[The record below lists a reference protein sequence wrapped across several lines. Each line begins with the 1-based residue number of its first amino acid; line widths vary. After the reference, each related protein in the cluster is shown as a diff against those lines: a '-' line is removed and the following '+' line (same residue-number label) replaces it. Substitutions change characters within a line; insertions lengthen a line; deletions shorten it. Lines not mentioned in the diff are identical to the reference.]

1 MMPRPIGVPVHLQ
14 ESLHALAPRRRNRP
28 CIGLLVDRIDD
39 TYQNELMLRIAEA
52 ARRHDTSMLCF
63 AGAPL
68 EPSLSEV
75 RNRVYELAGPD
86 NVDAIILSA
95 GSLENRI
102 GSARLL
108 DYLDRF
114 RPLPICSIGVAL
126 PEMASIF
133 VDNAAG
139 TRQVVEH
146 LITVHG
152 RRRIAFI
159 RGPAANDE
167 ADQRY
172 RGYLSALVDA
182 KLQPDNALVV
192 DGDFLPASGAQ
203 AVATLLD
210 ERSVDLDA
218 IVAANDHMALG
229 ALEAL
234 LRRGIIVPETIAVV
248 GFDDIEDGR
257 VAQRPLTTVRQ
268 PLATLGE
275 KAVTTALAQ
284 LAGERPHKR
293 VLVETEMV
301 ARRSCGCRVQRQL
314 YEVSSP
320 QSPRDSAPQAPL
332 VEKRDEVVAE
342 VVQSAC
348 ELAGRAWAEQ
358 LVGAFVDQLCVK
370 DRACFAA
377 AVDDVATTV
386 LDTHGDLDPL
396 HQALTALRRSAVPAL
411 LDSPPLVVQA
421 ETLLH
426 EGRLLLTRAVERREV
441 KRRLQVEELT
451 RAMGQLAQ
459 ALLAVSTPA
468 ELSPVVRSFLQQLS
482 MPSCHVSIFSP
493 THGRHMLELL
503 VTASRET
510 VDVDPAILRQP
521 IPVQHLLPAELLP
534 EHRPYSFVVE
544 PLYYANEQ
552 PLGLALFEMGPTDG
566 TVYELLRTQLSS
578 VLHALRLLER
588 LDAAALEHAGVLR
601 RAVEV
606 LEKVRRVQ
614 RSRLT
619 QSQARAPVEPEEPQG
634 PAQLLE
640 MLDTLLADCVN
651 LSGDELD
658 TLRPAAP
665 DGEDETSP

>member
-1 MMPRPIGVPVHLQ
+1 VLVHLQ
-14 ESLHALAPRRRNRP
+14 ESLHSLAPRKRNRP

-52 ARRHDTSMLCF
+52 ARRHDTSVLCF

-95 GSLENRI
+95 GSLENKI

-114 RPLPICSIGVAL
+114 RPLPICSIGVQL

-146 LITVHG
+146 LITVHR

-172 RGYLSALVDA
+172 RGYQRALLDA
-182 KLQPDNALVV
+182 QIQPDSNLVV
-192 DGDFLPASGAQ
+192 DGDFLTASGAQ
-203 AVATLLD
+203 AVGTLLD
-210 ERSVDLDA
+210 ERSLDLDA
-218 IVAANDHMALG
+218 IVAANDLMALG
-229 ALEAL
+229 ALDAL
-234 LRRGIIVPETIAVV
+234 LRRGILVPESIAVV

-268 PLATLGE
+268 PLGTLGE
-275 KAVTTALAQ
+275 RAISTALAQ

-301 ARRSCGCRVQRQL
+301 ARRSCGCRIQRQL

-320 QSPRDSAPQAPL
+320 QSAHESAPQASL
-332 VEKRDEVVAE
+332 SDRRDQIVTDVAE
-342 VVQSAC
+342 SAR
-348 ELAGRAWAEQ
+348 ELEGRAWAEQ
-358 LVGAFVDQLCVK
+358 LVGAFIDQLCAK
-370 DRACFAA
+370 ERASFAA

-396 HQALTALRRSAVPAL
+396 HQALTQLRRCSIPAL
-411 LDSPPLVVQA
+411 LDSPGLVVQA

-426 EGRLLLTRAVERREV
+426 EGRLLLTHAVERRET

-451 RAMGQLAQ
+451 RAVGQLAQ
-459 ALLAVSTPA
+459 ALLVVSA
-468 ELSPVVRSFLQQLS
+468 DSELSPAVQGFLPRLC
-482 MPSCHVSIFSP
+482 MPSCHVTLFAP
-493 THGRHMLELL
+493 GQGRSTLKLIA
-503 VTASRET
+503 TASRET
-510 VDVDPAILRQP
+510 VDVDAALLSQP
-521 IPVQHLLPAELLP
+521 IPVRHLLPAELLP

-544 PLYYANEQ
+544 PLYHANEQ

-566 TVYELLRTQLSS
+566 TVYELLRTQLTS
-578 VLHALRLLER
+578 VLHTLQLSEQLSEETA
-588 LDAAALEHAGVLR
+588 EHVR
-601 RAVEV
+601 VMKRAVEV
-606 LEKVRRVQ
+606 LEEVRRLQ
-614 RSRLT
+614 RSWLP
-619 QSQARAPVEPEEPQG
+619 QPQDSAEQATPPDTPDGPVRM
-634 PAQLLE
+634 LE
-640 MLDTLLADCVN
+640 MLDGLLAECLSV
-651 LSGDELD
+651 SGDELD
-658 TLRPAAP
+658 TLRPPPNAKGSTEA
-665 DGEDETSP
+665 

>member
-1 MMPRPIGVPVHLQ
+1 VLVHVQ
-14 ESLHALAPRRRNRP
+14 ETLHSLAPRKRNRP

-52 ARRHDTSMLCF
+52 ARRHDTSVLCF

-95 GSLENRI
+95 GSLENKI

-114 RPLPICSIGVAL
+114 RPLPICSIGVQM

-133 VDNAAG
+133 IDNTAG

-146 LITVHG
+146 LISAHG

-172 RGYLSALVDA
+172 RGYQRALLDA
-182 KLQPDNALVV
+182 EIPLDSNLVV
-192 DGDFLPASGAQ
+192 EGDFLPASGAQ
-203 AVATLLD
+203 AVSTLLD
-210 ERSVDLDA
+210 GRGLDLDA

-234 LRRGIIVPETIAVV
+234 LRRGIPVPESIAVV

-275 KAVTTALAQ
+275 RAVSTALAQ

-314 YEVSSP
+314 HEVSVP
-320 QSPRDSAPQAPL
+320 QGTHELAPQASL
-332 VEKRDEVVAE
+332 SEQRDQIVTEIVG
-342 VVQSAC
+342 SAT
-348 ELAGRAWAEQ
+348 ELDGRAWAEQ
-358 LVGAFVDQLCVK
+358 LVGAFVDQLCAK
-370 DRACFAA
+370 DRASFAA
-377 AVDDVATTV
+377 AVDDVATTL

-396 HQALTALRRSAVPAL
+396 HQALTDLRRCVVPML
-411 LDSPPLVVQA
+411 LDSPGLVVRA

-426 EGRLLLTRAVERREV
+426 EGRLLLTHAVERRET

-451 RAMGQLAQ
+451 RSVGQLAQ
-459 ALLAVSTPA
+459 ALLGVSA
-468 ELSPVVRSFLQQLS
+468 EGELSPAVRSFLPRLA
-482 MPSCHVSIFSP
+482 MPSCHVTVFSRSQ
-493 THGRHMLELL
+493 GKSMLRLL
-503 VTASRET
+503 VTASRESL
-510 VDVDPAILRQP
+510 DVDPSLISQP
-521 IPVQHLLPAELLP
+521 IPVRHLLPAELLP
-534 EHRPYSFVVE
+534 GHRPYSFVVE
-544 PLYYANEQ
+544 PLYYADEQ
-552 PLGLALFEMGPTDG
+552 PLGLALFEMGPADG
-566 TVYELLRTQLSS
+566 TVYELLRTQLTS
-578 VLHALRLLER
+578 VLHTLQLSQQLGQKMA
-588 LDAAALEHAGVLR
+588 EHARLMT

-606 LEKVRRVQ
+606 LDEVRRIQ
-614 RSRLT
+614 RSRL
-619 QSQARAPVEPEEPQG
+619 APPQEPAEHPAPPDEPG
-634 PAQLLE
+634 GADRVLE
-640 MLDTLLADCVN
+640 MLDGLLAECLTV
-651 LSGDELD
+651 SGDELD
-658 TLRPAAP
+658 TLRPPPTAP
-665 DGEDETSP
+665 KSGTSA

>member
-1 MMPRPIGVPVHLQ
+1 M
-14 ESLHALAPRRRNRP
+14 APRKRNRP

-52 ARRHDTSMLCF
+52 ARRHDTSVLCF

-75 RNRVYELAGPD
+75 RNRIYELAGPD

-95 GSLENRI
+95 GSLENKI

-114 RPLPICSIGVAL
+114 RPLPICSIGVQL

-133 VDNAAG
+133 IDNAAG

-146 LITVHG
+146 LIAVHG

-172 RGYLSALVDA
+172 RGYQRALLDA
-182 KLQPDNALVV
+182 QLQPDSDLVV

-203 AVATLLD
+203 AVSTLLD
-210 ERSVDLDA
+210 ERSLDPDA
-218 IVAANDHMALG
+218 IVAANDLMALG

-234 LRRGIIVPETIAVV
+234 LRRGILVPESISVV

-275 KAVTTALAQ
+275 RAVSTALAQ

-320 QSPRDSAPQAPL
+320 QSAHDSAPQASL
-332 VEKRDEVVAE
+332 SDKRDQIVTEVL
-342 VVQSAC
+342 QSAS

-358 LVGAFVDQLCVK
+358 LVGAFVDQLCAK
-370 DRACFAA
+370 DHASFAA

-396 HQALTALRRSAVPAL
+396 HQALTELRRRAVPAL
-411 LDSPPLVVQA
+411 LDSPGLVVQA

-426 EGRLLLTRAVERREV
+426 EGRLLLTHAVERRET

-451 RAMGQLAQ
+451 RTVGQLAQ
-459 ALLAVSTPA
+459 ALLGISADG
-468 ELSPVVRSFLQQLS
+468 ELSPTVEGFLPRLS
-482 MPSCHVSIFSP
+482 MPSCHVTRFSP
-493 THGRHMLELL
+493 GQGRSMLELL

-510 VDVDPAILRQP
+510 ADADPALLSQP
-521 IPVQHLLPAELLP
+521 IPVRHLLPAELLP

-566 TVYELLRTQLSS
+566 TVYELLRTQLAS
-578 VLHALRLLER
+578 VLHTLQLSKQLGEHTA
-588 LDAAALEHAGVLR
+588 EHARVMK

-606 LEKVRRVQ
+606 LEEVRRIQ
-614 RSRLT
+614 RSRLA
-619 QSQARAPVEPEEPQG
+619 QAQEPAEPTVPDEPGGPVRI
-634 PAQLLE
+634 LE
-640 MLDTLLADCVN
+640 MLDGLLAEC
-651 LSGDELD
+651 LSASGDELD
-658 TLRPAAP
+658 TLRPPPKGKGGTEA
-665 DGEDETSP
+665 